1 MLIHKYWAYL
11 QMKLDAHNQAKE
23 YWKSL
28 SSKSKKH
35 SLEGYIHYTPKE
47 EIFLEYVIN
56 NISKEK
62 TIFEFGCN
70 AGRCMRYLFRNGYE
84 KLSGF
89 DINEESIRMLAKNN
103 NEMAWK
109 GLFMAGELNQV
120 ECIFDKFDVS
130 VTKGVLFNI
139 SPRAIKS
146 VIKFLC
152 KADIVI
158 VFEGI
163 DSGTFIHDYHSLFH
177 EFNFK
182 CIKEE
187 YYPTH
192 KPEIWKNI
200 EIAKSHALKKPNHE
214 KNKLLGIFAKDK

>member
-1 MLIHKYWAYL
+1 MIFNKRNKIKDYW
-11 QMKLDAHNQAKE
+11 E
-23 YWKSL
+23 SL
-28 SSKSKKH
+28 SSDSQKH
-35 SLEGYIHYTPKE
+35 SLEGYINDTPKE
-47 EIFLEYVIN
+47 EIFLEYIVN

-70 AGRCMRYLFRNGYE
+70 AGRCMRYLFRNGYK

-89 DINEESIRMLAKNN
+89 DINEESIRILAKNN
-103 NEMAWK
+103 HEMAWK
-109 GLFMAGELNQV
+109 GLFMCGELNEV
-120 ECIFDKFDVS
+120 ECIFEKFDVS
-130 VTKGVLFNI
+130 VAKGVLFNI
-139 SPRAIKS
+139 PSNEIKS

-163 DSGTFIHDYHSLFH
+163 DSGNFIHDYHSLFH
-177 EFNFK
+177 ELNFK

-192 KPEIWKNI
+192 KPEIWKDI

-214 KNKLLGIFAKDK
+214 KNKLLGVFAKDR